1 MLVLSRKVGESV
13 RVADNIEL
21 YIIAIDGQRVRVG
34 IKAPKEVRIV
44 RSELAEEIAKTN
56 QSSAVEVKPEA
67 KSSVL
72 SAAARSVPKAG

>member
-21 YIIAIDGQRVRVG
+21 FIIAIDGQRVRVG

-56 QSSAVEVKPEA
+56 QSAAVEVKPEDA
-67 KSSVL
+67 SSLL
-72 SAAARSVPKAG
+72 SQAARSVTKP

>member
-44 RSELAEEIAKTN
+44 RSELADESAKSN
-56 QSSAVEVKPEA
+56 QSAAVEVKAASPTL
-67 KSSVL
+67 L
-72 SAAARSVPKAG
+72 SEAARSVAKP

>member
-21 YIIAIDGQRVRVG
+21 FIIAIDGQRVRVG

-56 QSSAVEVKPEA
+56 QSAAVEVKVD
-67 KSSVL
+67 SSSSLL
-72 SAAARSVPKAG
+72 SDAARSVKP

>member
-21 YIIAIDGQRVRVG
+21 FVIAIDGQRVRLG

-56 QSSAVEVKPEA
+56 QSSAVEVKKEA
-67 KSSVL
+67 PDVL
-72 SAAARSVPKAG
+72 SEAARSVAKP

>member
-21 YIIAIDGQRVRVG
+21 YIIAIDGQRVRIG

-56 QSSAVEVKPEA
+56 QSAAVEVKATPPA
-67 KSSVL
+67 IL
-72 SAAARSVPKAG
+72 SEAARSVSKP

>member
-21 YIIAIDGQRVRVG
+21 FIIAIDGQRVRIG

-44 RSELAEEIAKTN
+44 RSELAEEIAKSN
-56 QSSAVEVKPEA
+56 QSAAVEVKAEA
-67 KSSVL
+67 GSSLL
-72 SAAARSVPKAG
+72 SEAARSVTKPV